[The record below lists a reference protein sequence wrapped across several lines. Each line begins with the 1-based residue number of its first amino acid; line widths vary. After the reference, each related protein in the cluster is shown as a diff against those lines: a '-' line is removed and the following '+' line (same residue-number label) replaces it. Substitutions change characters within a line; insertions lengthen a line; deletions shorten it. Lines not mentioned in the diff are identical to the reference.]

1 MTAEQRHTEDYQAQG
16 SEVQMVVVPQRMAP
30 ALLQFANTLQG
41 RDGGE
46 GGEGGEGGVGE
57 VLPACGTGCRY
68 TNPRPPHDL
77 HCGDSD

>member
-1 MTAEQRHTEDYQAQG
+1 MTAEQSHTEDYQSQA

-30 ALLQFANTLQG
+30 ALVQFANTLQG
-41 RDGGE
+41 RD
-46 GGEGGEGGVGE
+46 GGEGGVGE